1 MVCCMFWAEE
11 LGGQR
16 KLHCVSLHWYNCTE
30 GERHAGGSNHPSEDF
45 ETHTRLRH
53 VLYSSNSLCVH
64 RLQVQHCMLVWDWQL
79 CPPHCSLE
87 YVQYIWVQYW
97 TVSLVWKRNR
107 NSGHVYMH
115 RELLFL
121 LFFMITHVTW
131 SLNVDVITL
140 LLCYFILLYYYCT
153 FIGQKSM
160 RGDKNMNIFM
170 HEAHSVSCFKG
181 TLWSSFWQLAV
192 LWSHVLMS
200 GSPFLFHLFH
210 IPLIYRWQ

>member
-1 MVCCMFWAEE
+1 MIYPVDQTLQTGSWWTREPLWRAVNTVQFHSTFCYRVASGFLILVQYSVITRMVCCMFWDEE

-53 VLYSSNSLCVH
+53 MLYSSNSLCVH

-87 YVQYIWVQYW
+87 YVQHIWVQYW
-97 TVSLVWKRNR
+97 TVSLVWKRDR

-121 LFFMITHVTW
+121 LFFTW
-131 SLNVDVITL
+131 LLTL
-140 LLCYFILLYYYCT
+140 L
-153 FIGQKSM
+153 
-160 RGDKNMNIFM
+160 
-170 HEAHSVSCFKG
+170 HH
-181 TLWSSFWQLAV
+181 
-192 LWSHVLMS
+192 
-200 GSPFLFHLFH
+200 
-210 IPLIYRWQ
+210 